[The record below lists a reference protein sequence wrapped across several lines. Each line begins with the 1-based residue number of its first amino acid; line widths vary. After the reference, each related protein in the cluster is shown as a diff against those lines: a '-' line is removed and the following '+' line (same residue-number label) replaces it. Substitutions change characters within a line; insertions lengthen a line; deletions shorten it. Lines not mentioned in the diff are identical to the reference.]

1 MYFLIGYFKP
11 PKDLL
16 DFFHIFNNKH
26 VLNTYYMSDYS
37 AYVVDQA
44 F

>member
-1 MYFLIGYFKP
+1 MYFLISYFKP
-11 PKDLL
+11 QKICL
-16 DFFHIFNNKH
+16 FFHIFNNKR

-37 AYVVDQA
+37 ACIVDQA